1 MLPPFDTS
9 AGRDGWRKRPQP
21 CSRWQRSAW
30 LSQLSHPLIAA
41 VVGAVTVVVD
51 MEAAWAE
58 AEFMAV
64 DLVVVGFH
72 GGGGGF
78 HGSAS
83 FQGFR

>member
-1 MLPPFDTS
+1 
-9 AGRDGWRKRPQP
+9 
-21 CSRWQRSAW
+21 
-30 LSQLSHPLIAA
+30 

-58 AEFMAV
+58 AAFMAV

-72 GGGGGF
+72 GGGGGI

>member
-1 MLPPFDTS
+1 
-9 AGRDGWRKRPQP
+9 
-21 CSRWQRSAW
+21 
-30 LSQLSHPLIAA
+30 